1 MQDRMRVANMST
13 ALVALSDFKH
23 LPASQAGAE
32 LYTRVVDEMARMPQH
47 TLVLGF
53 HGTLEANVDSIGANG
68 MDPAMRVGDIRGH
81 GEYFAESIAMA
92 LPYMQGARRL
102 LVFLLLVPSDGL
114 CTPTGL
120 VHRGDGGMIVMANPS
135 QQLPIATVDV
145 TYVGL
150 TCVSV

>member
-32 LYTRVVDEMARMPQH
+32 LYTRFVDEMAHMPQH

-102 LVFLLLVPSDGL
+102 LVFLLLVSRVPGCARLLVWSTAG
-114 CTPTGL
+114 TG
-120 VHRGDGGMIVMANPS
+120 A
-135 QQLPIATVDV
+135 
-145 TYVGL
+145 
-150 TCVSV
+150 